1 MRDLTTKDR
10 IFEFIRMFSR
20 PIRNEARVYLT
31 GGATAVLNGWR
42 ETTVDIDLSFVPDRD
57 DLYRSIPE
65 IKEKLHINV
74 EMAAPSDFIP
84 ALPGWEDRSKFICR
98 EGKVDFFHYDIYSQ
112 ALSKIERGHEKDVR
126 DVQSMIKD
134 GLIEPR
140 KLFELFKAIEPFLY
154 KYPAIDPKSFSNAV
168 HEIFGSKEK

>member
-1 MRDLTTKDR
+1 MKGHWNAGSNYKGSNFRIHSHVQPPDSCRGSCLPDR
-10 IFEFIRMFSR
+10 R
-20 PIRNEARVYLT
+20 
-31 GGATAVLNGWR
+31 ATAVLNGWR

-112 ALSKIERGHEKDVR
+112 ALSKIERGHEKDIR

-134 GLIEPR
+134 GLIEPQ
-140 KLFELFKAIEPFLY
+140 KLLELFEAIEPFLY
-154 KYPAIDPKSFSNAV
+154 KYPAIDPKSFSDAV
-168 HEIFGSKEK
+168 REIV